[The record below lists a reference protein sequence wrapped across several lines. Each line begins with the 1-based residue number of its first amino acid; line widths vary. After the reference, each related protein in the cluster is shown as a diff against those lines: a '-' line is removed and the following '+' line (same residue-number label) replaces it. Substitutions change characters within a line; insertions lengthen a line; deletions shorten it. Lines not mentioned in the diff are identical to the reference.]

1 MASSKSLGSRLSF
14 LHFHSQ
20 PGPGPPRKD
29 ALTIV
34 AVQDAALDSPVTE
47 LSESATMVAS
57 ETAGSRPP
65 NSSWDTS
72 SSDSTS
78 NSNSGSNS
86 NSNSNSGST
95 SPTSSPDKGGT
106 ADQLPRSQR
115 RPTAKG
121 KGSRNS
127 TIQRRRSM
135 FAMLGSIFPTLTTP
149 PATDDPLSAAPRRNE
164 TLRKPL
170 PNPPPSS
177 YAPALAIDDYGNP
190 IHHPQP
196 GQLPHSVP
204 AAPLHA
210 PPPVPGAT
218 PASHSRT
225 SSFPTTLKKQP
236 KMAPAPAPVQL
247 QMAVTSPPRNSPRE
261 SRRGSSPVKS
271 QPPGTAK
278 LHSNRLRPVSPSP
291 ARGRSSSAQPP
302 KVRQISVEAPR
313 VASGPAAAV
322 RPSSA
327 DGGDSEKV
335 KKRRSW
341 LPGGRSR
348 ANSNEMGG
356 DSRTGAWI
364 ITPDGHTD
372 YNTSLLLNGEKVRPH
387 PFRKDDLLLTI
398 RRSQSYGTRP
408 GPSPSTSSPRRAVM
422 ARLSGL
428 RIRCLAPRG

>member
-14 LHFHSQ
+14 FRFHSE
-20 PGPGPPRKD
+20 PGPGPAGKD
-29 ALTIV
+29 AVTIV
-34 AVQDAALDSPVTE
+34 AVQEAALHSPVTE
-47 LSESATMVAS
+47 LSEAATMVAS
-57 ETAGSRPP
+57 DTAGGRPP

-72 SSDSTS
+72 SSDSTV
-78 NSNSGSNS
+78 NSNSGRTSSN
-86 NSNSNSGST
+86 T
-95 SPTSSPDKGGT
+95 SPENGGT
-106 ADQLPRSQR
+106 ADQLPLPHSHQR
-115 RPTAKG
+115 RPTGKG
-121 KGSRNS
+121 KGNRNS
-127 TIQRRRSM
+127 TLQRRKSM

-149 PATDDPLSAAPRRNE
+149 LATDPPLSASPRRHE
-164 TLRKPL
+164 TLRKPV
-170 PNPPPSS
+170 PNPSPPS
-177 YAPALAIDDYGNP
+177 YIAPHAIDDYGRP
-190 IHHPQP
+190 IHHTQP

-204 AAPLHA
+204 AAPLYA
-210 PPPVPGAT
+210 PPPIPGAT
-218 PASHSRT
+218 SASHSRN

-236 KMAPAPAPVQL
+236 KMVPGPTPAPVQP
-247 QMAVTSPPRNSPRE
+247 QMAVTSPPKESLRE
-261 SRRGSSPVKS
+261 RRRGSSPVRS

-278 LHSNRLRPVSPSP
+278 LHTNRLRPVSPSP

-313 VASGPAAAV
+313 VASGPATTV

-327 DGGDSEKV
+327 DGGDSDKV

-372 YNTSLLLNGEKVRPH
+372 YNTSLLLNGEKVRIH
-387 PFRKDDLLLTI
+387 PLWTGGLLLTI

-408 GPSPSTSSPRRAVM
+408 GQSVSTSSPREAALV
-422 ARLSGL
+422 RLSGSQ
-428 RIRCLAPRG
+428 IMCLVPRG